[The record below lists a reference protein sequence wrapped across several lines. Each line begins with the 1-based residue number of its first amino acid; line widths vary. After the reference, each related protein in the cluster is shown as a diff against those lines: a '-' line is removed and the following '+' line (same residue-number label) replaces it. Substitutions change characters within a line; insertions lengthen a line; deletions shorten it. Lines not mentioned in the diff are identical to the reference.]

1 MILAEFA
8 VNPDVI
14 KDWRDLR
21 MITMN
26 FGFEH
31 GAVISLFPNK
41 WIAGLKQKAET
52 ELKGTREYLGVIEKL
67 NAIKNDVLIKS
78 GRDYDPNQAWI
89 DNSIR
94 QHQAKNFYKIIH
106 DDGMHGHA
114 DVIGFDDLDES
125 VFRDLRAGWIKRKA
139 SVLADV
145 SRLLLVNSK
154 NIQFID
160 PFFSA
165 KDAKFFKTLEEM
177 LRVADFDGRNNVS
190 VQIHSSY
197 IHNKVEVDI
206 ASEKQRLEKY
216 LKPIIPSGKSLEFYW
231 WDDRKTGE
239 IHPRCLI
246 TEKGGINFDR
256 GFAEPN
262 DFDQQEA
269 ETLVSMMTT
278 NAVSAIAPKYNEAS
292 SSYRV
297 VDKHTVYGEKQNG
310 Q

>member
-14 KDWRDLR
+14 KEWRDLK
-21 MITMN
+21 IISMN
-26 FGFEH
+26 FGFDH
-31 GAVISLFPNK
+31 GAVISLFPKN
-41 WIAGLKQKAET
+41 WIAALKQKAET
-52 ELKGTREYLGVIEKL
+52 ELKGTKEYLSVIEKL
-67 NAIKNDVLIKS
+67 NTIKNDVLIKS
-78 GRDYDPNQAWI
+78 GRDYDPKQAWI

-106 DDGMHGHA
+106 DDGMPVHA

-165 KDAKFFKTLEEM
+165 KDTKFFKTLEEM
-177 LRVADFDGRNNVS
+177 LRVAGYFGRDNVS
-190 VQIHSSY
+190 VQIHASY
-197 IHNKVEVDI
+197 IHSKVQVDI
-206 ASEKQRLEKY
+206 ASEIIKLDKH
-216 LKPIIPSGKSLEFYW
+216 LKNIIPAGKSLEFYW
-231 WDDRKTGE
+231 WDDLGTAE

-246 TEKGGINFDR
+246 TEKGGIDFDR

-262 DFDQQEA
+262 DLNQKEA
-269 ETLVSMMTT
+269 DTKVSMMTKSM
-278 NAVSAIAPKYNEAS
+278 VDAIATKYNEAS

-297 VDKHTVYGEKQNG
+297 VGKHTVYGVKLNG
-310 Q
+310 

>member
-31 GAVISLFPNK
+31 GAVISLFPKN
-41 WIAGLKQKAET
+41 WIATLKQKAET
-52 ELKGTREYLGVIEKL
+52 ELKGTKEYLSVIEKL
-67 NAIKNDVLIKS
+67 NIIKNDVLIKS

-114 DVIGFDDLDES
+114 DVIGFDDLDEA
-125 VFRDLRAGWIKRKA
+125 VFRDLREGTIKRKA
-139 SVLADV
+139 SVLAES

-165 KDAKFFKTLEEM
+165 KDTKFFKTLEEM
-177 LRVADFDGRNNVS
+177 LRVGDFDGRNNIS
-190 VQIHSSY
+190 VQIHASY
-197 IHNKVEVDI
+197 KHSDRLVDI
-206 ASEKQRLEKY
+206 DDEKQSLNRY
-216 LKPIIPSGKSLEFYW
+216 LKPRVSAGKSIDFYW
-231 WDDRKTGE
+231 WDDKGTAE
-239 IHPRCLI
+239 IHPRYLI
-246 TEKGGINFDR
+246 TEKGGVRFDR

-262 DFDQQEA
+262 DFDQQKA
-269 ETLVSMMTT
+269 DTDVSMMT
-278 NAVSAIAPKYNEAS
+278 NSMVNSIAPKYNEAS

-297 VDKHTVYGEKQNG
+297 VGKHTVYGEKPNG
-310 Q
+310 